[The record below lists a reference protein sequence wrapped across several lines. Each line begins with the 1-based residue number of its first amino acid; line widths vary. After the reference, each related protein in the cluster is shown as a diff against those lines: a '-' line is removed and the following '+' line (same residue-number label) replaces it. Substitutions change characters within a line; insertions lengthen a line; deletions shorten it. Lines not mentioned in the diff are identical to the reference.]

1 MVNKK
6 QKNKIKIIKIR
17 EQEYNK
23 LSDYKIHPRQAY
35 WEVVKMILET
45 IEDINKKIDKR

>member
-23 LSDYKIHPRQAY
+23 LSKYKIHPRQAY
-35 WEVVKMILET
+35 WEVIKRILEGY
-45 IEDINKKIDKR
+45 DKLNKKDKQK